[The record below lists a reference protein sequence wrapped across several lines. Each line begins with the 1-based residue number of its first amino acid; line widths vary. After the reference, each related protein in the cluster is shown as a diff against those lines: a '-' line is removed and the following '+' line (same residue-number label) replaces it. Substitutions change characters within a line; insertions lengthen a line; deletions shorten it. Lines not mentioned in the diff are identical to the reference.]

1 MRWAPNVV
9 KDVPVN
15 GDASNGATT
24 NGTTKKKEEDAAKA
38 GIRCVIATGCVDL
51 NVRIFAS

>member
-1 MRWAPNVV
+1 V

-15 GDASNGATT
+15 GEASNGATT
-24 NGTTKKKEEDAAKA
+24 NGTNKKKEEEAAKA

>member
-15 GDASNGATT
+15 GDAPNGASNGLS
-24 NGTTKKKEEDAAKA
+24 KKKEEEAAKA